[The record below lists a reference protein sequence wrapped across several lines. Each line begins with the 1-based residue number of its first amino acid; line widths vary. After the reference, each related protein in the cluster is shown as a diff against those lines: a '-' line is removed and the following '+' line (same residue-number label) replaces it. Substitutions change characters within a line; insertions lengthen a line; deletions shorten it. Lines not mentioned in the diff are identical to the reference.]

1 LKGRDCF
8 FVQIPV
14 LSATIHAD
22 IKQILVSISKR
33 TGMIVSQVADEVLS
47 TCLIEIQ
54 ELDAFRLINSEMSRN
69 RPHPHKVPFL
79 FLHREVSQSWLLS

>member
-1 LKGRDCF
+1 MKGRDCF

-54 ELDAFRLINSEMSRN
+54 ELDAFRLIYSEM
-69 RPHPHKVPFL
+69 
-79 FLHREVSQSWLLS
+79 

>member
-1 LKGRDCF
+1 MFKGQGLFLCPDPS
-8 FVQIPV
+8 I
-14 LSATIHAD
+14 SDTIHAD

-54 ELDAFRLINSEMSRN
+54 ELDAFRLIYSEI
-69 RPHPHKVPFL
+69 
-79 FLHREVSQSWLLS
+79 